1 MKKEIKLTKKEQAA
15 LDEAALLQQKR
26 DKRRIRSYSADTW
39 KKIESWGRE
48 TNHLSQHLQNYCFT
62 IAGRVRRNSE
72 LEALEVSNGV
82 RVLDLVGEFSPDLI
96 AVDEQALKIGQV
108 EKLEVT
114 IEVLAQAVQ
123 WDKKNKILKS
133 VSHAFMLDL
142 VKGLRPLSEQSKKIA
157 SWNLEII
164 QKCGFEYKHVV
175 VNKPVMEE
183 VLA

>member
-1 MKKEIKLTKKEQAA
+1 MAA
-15 LDEAALLQQKR
+15 LEEAALLQQKR

-39 KKIESWGRE
+39 KKIESWGRDN
-48 TNHLSQHLQNYCFT
+48 NHLSQHLQNYCFT

-72 LEALEVSNGV
+72 LETLEVSNGV
-82 RVLDLVGEFSPDLI
+82 RVLDIVAELAPDLLAI
-96 AVDEQALKIGQV
+96 DEQAVKIGQL
-108 EKLEVT
+108 EKLDVT
-114 IEVLAQAVQ
+114 IDVLSQAVQ

-142 VKGLRPLSEQSKKIA
+142 VKGLRPLTEQSKKIA

-164 QKCGFEYKHVV
+164 QKCGFEYKPMAVSKQV
-175 VNKPVMEE
+175 LEE